1 MIPPPSRAWRIAF
14 ATFAIVGLAPSVAAL
29 ADSDGLSL
37 TQAQREGRAVGRTL
51 DHHGVEGPVAT
62 LSPQILPAAIRLPD
76 PAFATGPF
84 YFRSTTLLDAPQER
98 ALHLISRARV
108 KLDGS
113 TILTGGEGPATS
125 GNASLDH
132 ALASAAR
139 DAGYDAIPIPGTR
152 FTAFRP
158 PARAP
163 ASPQPVPHNSP

>member
-1 MIPPPSRAWRIAF
+1 MNELELR
-14 ATFAIVGLAPSVAAL
+14 
-29 ADSDGLSL
+29 
-37 TQAQREGRAVGRTL
+37 QRCPT
-51 DHHGVEGPVAT
+51 
-62 LSPQILPAAIRLPD
+62 ILPD

-84 YFRSTTLLDAPQER
+84 YFRSTTLLDTPQER

-125 GNASLDH
+125 GDASLDR
-132 ALASAAR
+132 ALATAAL

-158 PARAP
+158 PVRTP
-163 ASPQPVPHNSP
+163 ASPRPAPHNSP